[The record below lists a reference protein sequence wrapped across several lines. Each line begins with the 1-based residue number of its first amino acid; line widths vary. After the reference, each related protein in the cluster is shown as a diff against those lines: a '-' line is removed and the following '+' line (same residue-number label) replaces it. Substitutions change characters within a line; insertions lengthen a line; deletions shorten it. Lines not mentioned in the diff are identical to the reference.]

1 MKVRQH
7 LWFRRDMELAIDF
20 YTSLIPDSSID
31 WVSTISPDNQNG
43 PAGSVKM
50 AGLTLA
56 NHPYM
61 AFELGPLDP
70 FDHGSAITVACETQA
85 ECEELYDRL
94 KEGGSTE
101 PGGFLQ
107 DRWGL
112 RWQILPKRF
121 GDDAKTVAEL
131 GHVAANELRAARFNI
146 AKLEA

>member
-7 LWFRRDMELAIDF
+7 LWFRRDMELAIEF
-20 YTSLIPDSSID
+20 YTSLIPDSSIS
-31 WVSTISPDNQNG
+31 WVSTISPDNSNG
-43 PAGSVKM
+43 PAGSVKI
-50 AGLTLA
+50 AGLTLG

-61 AFELGPLDP
+61 AFESGPLDP
-70 FDHGSAITVACETQA
+70 FDHDSSITVACETQA
-85 ECEELYDRL
+85 EFEELYDTL

-121 GDDAKTVAEL
+121 GDDAKTLAKL
-131 GHVAANELRAARFNI
+131 GHVAGDDLREATFNI